1 MRRSSRELPVE
12 SRSLTQLVLAG
23 VCVRVCVCVCVCVRV
38 CVCVCVCARARVSS
52 CLGVVFTFE
61 QLVPGQS
68 QTVIGRQLFNEEE
81 RRRAALVAAL
91 GAPCD

>member
-1 MRRSSRELPVE
+1 MKEPVC
-12 SRSLTQLVLAG
+12 G
-23 VCVRVCVCVCVCVRV
+23 VCVCVRLCACVCACVRV

-68 QTVIGRQLFNEEE
+68 QTVIGRELFNEEE